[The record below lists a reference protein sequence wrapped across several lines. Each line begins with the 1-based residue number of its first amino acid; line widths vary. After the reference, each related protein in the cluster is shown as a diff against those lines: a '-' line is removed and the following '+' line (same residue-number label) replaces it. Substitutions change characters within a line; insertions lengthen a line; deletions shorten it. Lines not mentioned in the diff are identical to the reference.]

1 MEKVLIMDKNNF
13 EINDP
18 EKIIDHVFD
27 VYAFEINRL
36 KGMDK
41 NIYYQVANKLA
52 QCRGLVHTSG
62 CGTSAV
68 AAQKVAHSLCCVEV
82 PASYLVPSDAVHGG
96 MGRLRS
102 GDIMIFFSKGGN
114 TEELTS
120 MISVCKKKGVFIISV
135 SEDAESGLAK
145 SADIFVPIKIVEEP
159 CRFNLLATAST
170 LTMTAIFDVICI
182 LLMYRPSYSRE
193 AFLLIHPAG
202 AVGEKLAKG
211 I

>member
-1 MEKVLIMDKNNF
+1 MDKRNF
-13 EINDP
+13 AIDDP
-18 EKIIDHVFD
+18 ETVINHVFD
-27 VYAFEINRL
+27 AYAFEINRL

-41 NIYYQVANKLA
+41 DIYYQVANKLA

-102 GDIMIFFSKGGN
+102 SDIMIFFSKGGN
-114 TEELTS
+114 TKELTA
-120 MISVCKKKGVFIISV
+120 MISVCKEKKVFIISV
-135 SEDAESGLAK
+135 SEDPESGLAK
-145 SADIFVPIKIVEEP
+145 HADIYVPLILIEEP

-170 LTMTAIFDVICI
+170 LAMTAFFDAICI

-202 AVGEKLAKG
+202 AVGEKLANG